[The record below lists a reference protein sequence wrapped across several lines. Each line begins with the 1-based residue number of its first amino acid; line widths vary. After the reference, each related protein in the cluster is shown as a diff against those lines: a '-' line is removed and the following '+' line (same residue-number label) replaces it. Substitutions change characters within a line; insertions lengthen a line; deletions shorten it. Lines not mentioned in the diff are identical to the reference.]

1 MKDGYTFTYK
11 SERSSY
17 DVKISLPYDASLE
30 EVLNAFENFL
40 RASGFYIDMDDY
52 VSIEAGV
59 EMDFEEEEERFD
71 KIMREVD
78 KTFERLSKTSN
89 VISFSK
95 KGENNEDK

>member
-17 DVKISLPYDASLE
+17 DVKISLPQDASLE

-59 EMDFEEEEERFD
+59 EIDFDEEERFD
-71 KIMREVD
+71 KIIKEVD
-78 KTFERLSKTSN
+78 ETFERLTKTSN